1 MNELHAIVAAV
12 TWVLGDNHTGF
23 PAAFAQ
29 FARAASPV
37 AVDAMWQGA
46 AVALGLLVSLRLAP
60 RVNAAHRFAAWA
72 GGFAV
77 VAALPLLPLVAHLF
91 WGSTAASAARSSVA
105 SAARPWLELD
115 SRWALAIAALWLI
128 ASALRLA
135 QLMFHAN
142 RLRRLWKTATPI
154 ADGANA
160 ASLAQLSRR
169 RIVQICTTRELDRP
183 SVIGF
188 FSPRILIPD
197 WLYARLT
204 PQELSQVV
212 MHEAE
217 HLRRHDDWTNL
228 IQKFFL
234 VLFPLNPA
242 LAWMERR
249 LCREREMACDE
260 GVIRQTQAPRA
271 YAACLAGLAG
281 HGLDRDH
288 ERESVRR
295 AEALSLAAWRRR
307 PELVRRVHGIL
318 GRKPVLRP
326 AAARAML
333 VVLGCGLLA
342 GSVELARCPQAVAF
356 VAASNSQKSGPQQIA
371 QADVVIRDHALY
383 VPAITTLGAQSYHLV
398 QTKAIVAPVRNEAIH
413 AASSEKHFAAENSF
427 APEEIET
434 AAVDAVRERAPHETL
449 LNARMPDAGA
459 NDSGAQDAS
468 AQNASA
474 AQNAQPQFI
483 VLAAWEQVQTAPQ
496 ASRTIADYDNTAS
509 ASADPAAKQAGAAAD
524 NRQTAAAPQITVTR
538 LIFRIAPASTTQGA
552 KNDSGN
558 ESGNDSGNDSV
569 KGPGTDS
576 KSAQQP
582 AIIPFGNGWLVF
594 QL

>member
-1 MNELHAIVAAV
+1 VNELHAIVAAV
-12 TWVLGDNHTGF
+12 SWVLGDNHAGF

-60 RVNAAHRFAAWA
+60 RVNAAHRFAAWTA
-72 GGFAV
+72 GFAV
-77 VAALPLLPLVAHLF
+77 VAALPLLPFVAHLF
-91 WGSTAASAARSSVA
+91 WVPGAAVFWSSAAAAPVSVA
-105 SAARPWLELD
+105 SGSRPWLELD
-115 SRWALAIAALWLI
+115 SRWALGIAALWLI

-135 QLMFHAN
+135 EFIFHSF
-142 RLRRLWKTATPI
+142 RLRKLWKTATPI
-154 ADGANA
+154 AGAANA
-160 ASLAQLSRR
+160 TWLAALAGERGS
-169 RIVQICTTRELDRP
+169 VQICTTGELDRP

-260 GVIRQTQAPRA
+260 SVVCRTQAPRA
-271 YAACLAGLAG
+271 YAACLAGLAE
-281 HGLDRDH
+281 HGLDR
-288 ERESVRR
+288 ERSRR

-307 PELVRRVHGIL
+307 PELVHRVHGIL
-318 GRKPVLRP
+318 WRKPALSPV
-326 AAARAML
+326 AARAML
-333 VVLGCGLLA
+333 AVLGCGLLA
-342 GSVELARCPQAVAF
+342 GSVELARCPQVVAF
-356 VAASNSQKSGPQQIA
+356 VAVSNSQELGPQQMA
-371 QADVVIRDHALY
+371 QADAVIRDRALY
-383 VPAITTLGAQSYHLV
+383 VPTNATAGSAQSFHMV
-398 QTKAIVAPVRNEAIH
+398 QTKAILTPVRSEAMP
-413 AASSEKHFAAENSF
+413 ASATPGHQNPVEPAEN
-427 APEEIET
+427 ET
-434 AAVDAVRERAPHETL
+434 AAVDATREHTPHETL
-449 LNARMPDAGA
+449 LTAEMPD
-459 NDSGAQDAS
+459 SG

-474 AQNAQPQFI
+474 AENAQPQPQYI
-483 VLAAWEQVQTAPQ
+483 VLTAWEQVQTAPQ
-496 ASRTIADYDNTAS
+496 ASREIADYDNGAPAS
-509 ASADPAAKQAGAAAD
+509 TDPATQQAGAAAD
-524 NRQTAAAPQITVTR
+524 SHRKAAAAPQITVTR
-538 LIFRIAPASTTQGA
+538 LIFRIVPASSAQGA
-552 KNDSGN
+552 KNESRNASGN
-558 ESGNDSGNDSV
+558 ASGSDSV
-569 KGPGTDS
+569 NGSGTNS
-576 KSAQQP
+576 KSVQQP
-582 AIIPFGNGWLVF
+582 TVFPFGNGWLVF

>member
-1 MNELHAIVAAV
+1 VNELHAIVAAI
-12 TWVLGDNHTGF
+12 TWELGDNHAGF

-29 FARAASPV
+29 FARAASSV
-37 AVDAMWQGA
+37 AAQGVIDAMWQGA

-60 RVNAAHRFAAWA
+60 RVNAAHRFWAWSA
-72 GGFAV
+72 GFAA
-77 VAALPLLPLVAHLF
+77 VAALPFLPLVVHLIS
-91 WGSTAASAARSSVA
+91 GSSSATQISVA
-105 SAARPWLELD
+105 GGSRPWLELD
-115 SRWALAIAALWLI
+115 NRWALAIAALWLA
-128 ASALRLA
+128 ASVLRLA
-135 QLMFHAN
+135 ELTFHSI
-142 RLRRLWKTATPI
+142 RLHRLWKSATPI
-154 ADGANA
+154 ADGAHA
-160 ASLAQLSRR
+160 AFLAQLSGLRS
-169 RIVQICTTRELDRP
+169 VQICTTRELDRP

-204 PQELSQVV
+204 QRELEQVV

-260 GVIRQTQAPRA
+260 GVVRRTQAPRA

-288 ERESVRR
+288 ERESARR

-307 PELVRRVHGIL
+307 PELALRVHGIL
-318 GRKPVLRP
+318 GRKPVLSP

-333 VVLGCGLLA
+333 VVLGCSLLA

-356 VAASNSQKSGPQQIA
+356 VAAGNSQEPGPQRTA
-371 QADVVIRDHALY
+371 QADAVIRDRALY
-383 VPAITTLGAQSYHLV
+383 VPASAPADAQSFRMV
-398 QTKAIVAPVRNEAIH
+398 QTKAILAPIRNEP
-413 AASSEKHFAAENSF
+413 ASVATANRSAVENRIEPAEN
-427 APEEIET
+427 ET
-434 AAVDAVRERAPHETL
+434 AAVDATRERTPHETL
-449 LNARMPDAGA
+449 LKAEMPDASA
-459 NDSGAQDAS
+459 KDSGAQDVS
-468 AQNASA
+468 AQNANA
-474 AQNAQPQFI
+474 AQNAQPQYI

-496 ASRTIADYDNTAS
+496 SSRTIADYDNTAQ
-509 ASADPAAKQAGAAAD
+509 ASTNPATQPPNAAAG
-524 NRQTAAAPQITVTR
+524 NHQTASAAPQIVVTR

-552 KNDSGN
+552 KNDSKDN
-558 ESGNDSGNDSV
+558 SDAN
-569 KGPGTDS
+569 P
-576 KSAQQP
+576 KSLQQP
-582 AIIPFGNGWLVF
+582 TVIPFGNGWLVF

>member
-1 MNELHAIVAAV
+1 MNELHAIAAAV
-12 TWVLGDNHTGF
+12 TWVLGDNHAGF
-23 PAAFAQ
+23 PAAFAR

-60 RVNAAHRFAAWA
+60 RINGAHRFAAWA
-72 GGFAV
+72 AGFAV
-77 VAALPLLPLVAHLF
+77 VAALPLMPFVAHLF
-91 WGSTAASAARSSVA
+91 LGTGAASFSGLAVA
-105 SAARPWLELD
+105 VQASGSSAARPWLVLD
-115 SRWALAIAALWLI
+115 SRWAFGIAALWLI
-128 ASALRLA
+128 ASTLRLA
-135 QLMFHAN
+135 ELIFHTL
-142 RLRRLWKTATPI
+142 RLRKLWKTATPI
-154 ADGANA
+154 AGANA
-160 ASLAQLSRR
+160 ASIAALAGGRGS
-169 RIVQICTTRELDRP
+169 VQICTTRELDRP

-260 GVIRQTQAPRA
+260 GVVSRTQAPRA

-281 HGLDRDH
+281 HGLDRDY
-288 ERESVRR
+288 ERDSSRR

-307 PELVRRVHGIL
+307 PELVHRVHGIL
-318 GRKPVLRP
+318 SRKPVLTT

-333 VVLGCGLLA
+333 VVLGFGLLA

-356 VAASNSQKSGPQQIA
+356 VAASNSQVPGPQQMA
-371 QADVVIRDHALY
+371 QADAVMRDRAFY
-383 VPAITTLGAQSYHLV
+383 VPTSETAGRAQGFRMV
-398 QTKAIVAPVRNEAIH
+398 QTKAILAPVL
-413 AASSEKHFAAENSF
+413 SESAPTTANSKHHFVVNSTEPAEN
-427 APEEIET
+427 ET
-434 AAVDAVRERAPHETL
+434 AALDSTQEREHETL
-449 LNARMPDAGA
+449 LKAEMP
-459 NDSGAQDAS
+459 DSGAQDAS
-468 AQNASA
+468 PQNASA

-483 VLAAWEQVQTAPQ
+483 VLTAWEQVQTAPQ
-496 ASRTIADYDNTAS
+496 ASRTIADYDNSAA
-509 ASADPAAKQAGAAAD
+509 ASADPGAKQGGAATD
-524 NRQTAAAPQITVTR
+524 NHQSAAAPQITVTR
-538 LIFRIAPASTTQGA
+538 LILRVAPASPTQGT
-552 KNDSGN
+552 KS
-558 ESGNDSGNDSV
+558 ESGNDSTSDS
-569 KGPGTDS
+569 GHNSGTNS
-576 KSAQQP
+576 KSVQQP
-582 AIIPFGNGWLVF
+582 TVIPFGNGWLVF

>member
-1 MNELHAIVAAV
+1 MKELHAIAAAV
-12 TWVLGDNHTGF
+12 TWVLGDNHAGF
-23 PAAFAQ
+23 PAAFAR

-60 RVNAAHRFAAWA
+60 RINAAHRFAAWA
-72 GGFAV
+72 AGFAV
-77 VAALPLLPLVAHLF
+77 VAALPLMPFVAHLF
-91 WGSTAASAARSSVA
+91 LGTGAAFFSGSAVAAQASGSSAV
-105 SAARPWLELD
+105 RPWLELD
-115 SRWALAIAALWLI
+115 SRWAFGIAALWLI

-135 QLMFHAN
+135 ELIFHTL
-142 RLRRLWKTATPI
+142 RLRKLWKTATPI
-154 ADGANA
+154 AGANA
-160 ASLAQLSRR
+160 ASIAALAGGRGS
-169 RIVQICTTRELDRP
+169 VQICTTRELDRP

-260 GVIRQTQAPRA
+260 GVVSRTQAPRA

-281 HGLDRDH
+281 HGLHREQ
-288 ERESVRR
+288 ERESSRR

-307 PELVRRVHGIL
+307 PELVHRVHGIL
-318 GRKPVLRP
+318 SRKPVLTT

-333 VVLGCGLLA
+333 IVLGFGLLA

-356 VAASNSQKSGPQQIA
+356 VITSNSNEPGPQQMA
-371 QADVVIRDHALY
+371 QADAVMRERALY
-383 VPAITTLGAQSYHLV
+383 VPTSETAGRAQGFHMV
-398 QTKAIVAPVRNEAIH
+398 QTKAILAPVR
-413 AASSEKHFAAENSF
+413 SESAPTTANSKHHFVVNSTEPAEN
-427 APEEIET
+427 ET
-434 AAVDAVRERAPHETL
+434 AALDSTQEREHETL
-449 LNARMPDAGA
+449 LKAEMP
-459 NDSGAQDAS
+459 DSGAQGAS
-468 AQNASA
+468 PQNASA
-474 AQNAQPQFI
+474 AQDAQPQFI
-483 VLAAWEQVQTAPQ
+483 VLTAWEQVQTAPQ
-496 ASRTIADYDNTAS
+496 ASRTIADYDNSAV
-509 ASADPAAKQAGAAAD
+509 ASADPGVKQVGAATD
-524 NRQTAAAPQITVTR
+524 NHQSAAAPQITVTR
-538 LIFRIAPASTTQGA
+538 LILRVAPASPTQGT
-552 KNDSGN
+552 KS
-558 ESGNDSGNDSV
+558 ESGNDSTSDS
-569 KGPGTDS
+569 GHNSGTNS
-576 KSAQQP
+576 KSVQQP
-582 AIIPFGNGWLVF
+582 TVIPFGNGWLVF